1 LPKKPTHEELEQRI
15 KELEKRVIDC
25 KKMEEELPKAA
36 TAKPVTAKRKIL
48 VMDDEE
54 LIRIL
59 ASEMLS
65 QLGYNVEVSK
75 DGAEAIELY
84 KKASESGSPFDA
96 VFLDLTIK
104 FGMGGKETIEKLLE
118 IDSNVKAIISSGY
131 SNDPIMSDFEDYGF
145 KGVLA
150 RPFNMNELAK
160 VLDSDLMSNVEQGM
174 SNYEVWFLFCLVV
187 PMLVKKIEIN

>member
-1 LPKKPTHEELEQRI
+1 MPKEPTYEELEQGI
-15 KELEKRVIDC
+15 KGLEKRVIDC

-36 TAKPVTAKRKIL
+36 TAKPVTGKRKVL
-48 VMDDEE
+48 VMDDEK

-96 VFLDLTIK
+96 VLLDLTIK
-104 FGMGGKETIEKLLE
+104 FGMGGKETIEKLLG

-131 SNDPIMSDFEDYGF
+131 SNDPIMADFEDYGF
-145 KGVLA
+145 KGILA
-150 RPFNMNELAK
+150 KPFNMNELAK
-160 VLDSDLMSNVEQGM
+160 VLDRVLAERDE
-174 SNYEVWFLFCLVV
+174 
-187 PMLVKKIEIN
+187 

>member
-1 LPKKPTHEELEQRI
+1 MAQKPTYEELGQRI
-15 KELEKRVIDC
+15 KELEKRVIEC
-25 KKMEEELPKAA
+25 EQTEEELLKAEP
-36 TAKPVTAKRKIL
+36 AKPVTGRGKIL

-96 VFLDLTIK
+96 VLLDLTIK

-131 SNDPIMSDFEDYGF
+131 SNDPIMSDFEAYGF
-145 KGVLA
+145 KDVLA

-160 VLDSDLMSNVEQGM
+160 VFDRVLTERDE
-174 SNYEVWFLFCLVV
+174 
-187 PMLVKKIEIN
+187 